1 MIKLPYT
8 FLPPPVIMKGSK
20 LFLKPAK
27 KFLPM
32 FPFLGLSLKQTS
44 IKEHAERYLAMCM
57 LASMIF
63 FIFISF
69 VLTFMLFAFRMEN
82 AVIVGPIIS
91 LVFSF
96 FVFIQQVFYPK
107 MLSRKKIRGIEQNL
121 LPALQNVLIQLN
133 SGVPIFNIL
142 TNIAGGDYGE
152 LSKEFDKAVRDI
164 NAGRSQVDAL
174 EEIATNNPSTL
185 FRRAIWQLVN
195 GMKAG
200 ADMSTVMA
208 EIIDSLGEQQLIQIQ
223 NYGSQLSPLAMFYML
238 GAVIVPSL
246 SVTFIIILS
255 SFIALSPSMTK
266 IAFWSLLVFAV
277 FLQIMFLGIIRSRRP
292 NLLVA

>member
-8 FLPPPVIMKGSK
+8 FLPPPAIRKGSN
-20 LFLKPAK
+20 LFLKPANK
-27 KFLPM
+27 ILPL
-32 FPFLGLSLKQTS
+32 FPFLGLNLRQAG
-44 IKEHAERYLAMCM
+44 IRERSEKYLSMCM
-57 LASMIF
+57 FASLVF
-63 FIFISF
+63 FIFISI

-82 AVIVGPIIS
+82 AMMVGPMIS
-91 LVFSF
+91 FVFSI
-96 FVFIQQVFYPK
+96 FVFIQQVLYPK
-107 MLSRKKIRGIEQNL
+107 MLSRKKIRSIEQNL
-121 LPALQNVLIQLN
+121 LPALQNVLVQLN

-142 TNIAGGDYGE
+142 THIAGGDYGE

-164 NAGRSQVDAL
+164 NAGRSQIDAL

-200 ADMSTVMA
+200 ADMGVVMA
-208 EIIDSLGEQQLIQIQ
+208 EIIDALGEQQLIQIQ

-238 GAVIVPSL
+238 AAVIVPSL

-255 SFIALSPSMTK
+255 SFIALSPGMTK
-266 IAFWSLLVFAV
+266 IIFWTLLIIVIFV
-277 FLQIMFLGIIRSRRP
+277 QIMFLGIIRSRRP
-292 NLLVA
+292 NLLSA